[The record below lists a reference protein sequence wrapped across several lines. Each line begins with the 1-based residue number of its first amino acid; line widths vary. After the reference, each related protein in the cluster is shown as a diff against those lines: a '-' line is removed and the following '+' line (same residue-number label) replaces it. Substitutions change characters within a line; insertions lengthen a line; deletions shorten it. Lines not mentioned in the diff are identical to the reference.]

1 MIDLLDLIW
10 NHRMGPLYSTY
21 ILLFPGIPN
30 PSLLSR
36 EFKSRIPTWTWTCQV
51 QVQVEIR
58 DFNPEVRKCTN
69 EHSIIIMN
77 STSTKTKLWREYDT
91 LQSELPMTIPRITLG
106 SIYGSFT
113 GDGSHHNPMELST
126 SELQRMKKI
135 WLLQIHCLLLWAR
148 AQSRQ
153 RAEQVSQE

>member
-1 MIDLLDLIW
+1 MMQAWIWFWWTGYFYKPTFIFEKPPIITLVVKLTSW

-36 EFKSRIPTWTWTCQV
+36 EFKSRIPTWTWTC

-91 LQSELPMTIPRITLG
+91 LQSELPMTIIPLA
-106 SIYGSFT
+106 SI
-113 GDGSHHNPMELST
+113 
-126 SELQRMKKI
+126 
-135 WLLQIHCLLLWAR
+135 LLWWHMCALSI
-148 AQSRQ
+148 AVI
-153 RAEQVSQE
+153 EDVF